1 MNFARERQA
10 VAGRPRGAGA
20 EKKSSRGTTVITT
33 TAGKNL
39 EAYSEKIADSLLR
52 SLMGGNATGAKLLF
66 ALAEGRIDCE
76 DEVVMRQVYSLAE
89 KLELEAP
96 WTGTAV
102 EAESESDLEEQ
113 EKAA

>member
-1 MNFARERQA
+1 
-10 VAGRPRGAGA
+10 
-20 EKKSSRGTTVITT
+20 
-33 TAGKNL
+33 
-39 EAYSEKIADSLLR
+39 
-52 SLMGGNATGAKLLF
+52 MGGNATGAKLLF

>member
-1 MNFARERQA
+1 MNFAKDGRA
-10 VAGRPRGAGA
+10 VAGRPRGTGA
-20 EKKSSRGTTVITT
+20 EKKNSRGTTVITT
-33 TAGKNL
+33 AAGKSL
-39 EAYSEKIADSLLR
+39 EAFSEKIADSLLR
-52 SLMGGNATGAKLLF
+52 SLMDGNATNAKLLF

-96 WTGTAV
+96 WMGTAG
-102 EAESESDLEEQ
+102 ETESEIDLAEQ